1 MEPDLLVESLKAYY
15 LNKPEVI
22 FGYLFGSYAKNRA
35 RKDSDLDLGI
45 YLNNYQKETAYNYK
59 LEETEELQ
67 RLYGKKADLILLN
80 EAPPLLRHEIL
91 KFGILVKEPEQQFL
105 VKYKVKSFYQ
115 YLDQLYIVDRLFEKN
130 KAKIQGEDSNGIN

>member
-1 MEPDLLVESLKAYY
+1 MERDFLVESLKSYY
-15 LNKPEVI
+15 INKPEVI

-67 RLYGKKADLILLN
+67 RLYGKKVDLILLN

-91 KFGILVKEPEQQFL
+91 KFGILVKEPEQQLL

-130 KAKIQGEDSNGIN
+130 KAKIQGEDLNGIH